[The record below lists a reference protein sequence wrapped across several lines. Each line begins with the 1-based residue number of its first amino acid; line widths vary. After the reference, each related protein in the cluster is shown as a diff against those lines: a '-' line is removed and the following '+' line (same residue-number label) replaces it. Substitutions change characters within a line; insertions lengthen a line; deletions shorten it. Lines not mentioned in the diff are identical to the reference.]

1 MLEKTTI
8 ARPYAQAV
16 FEYAREN
23 NEVEQWSA
31 MLQLLGVIASDRDMQ
46 RLLSDPRVTDEQLA
60 ELVADLC
67 GNRLT
72 AAGGNFVKI
81 LISSQRLQYA
91 EQIAELYE
99 AMRFE
104 EEGKA
109 RVEVLSAYP
118 LEPQQEQKISAAMA
132 GRLDKNIVISSV
144 VDNKLIGGVVVRAG
158 DSVIDASIR
167 GRIDA
172 LRNELT

>member
-23 NEVEQWSA
+23 NEVEQWSG
-31 MLQLLGVIASDRDMQ
+31 MLQLLAVIVSDPDMH
-46 RLLSDPRVTDEQLA
+46 RLLSDPRVSDEQL
-60 ELVADLC
+60 EGLIADLC
-67 GNRLT
+67 GDRLT
-72 AAGGNFVKI
+72 AAGRNFVKI
-81 LISSQRLQYA
+81 LIGSERLQYA
-91 EQIAELYE
+91 QQIAGLYE
-99 AMRFE
+99 AMRFDA
-104 EEGKA
+104 EGKA
-109 RVEVLSAYP
+109 RVEVISAYP

-132 GRLDKNIVISSV
+132 TRLNKKIVISSV

-167 GRIDA
+167 GRIEA
-172 LRNELT
+172 LRNGLT